1 MFCICPP
8 QEEVEWQ
15 WGLPTGSWQSSR
27 RLLQNSAIDKR
38 RRPQQEREWQW
49 HRRQDDGN
57 RTTATGR
64 RQQDDGNRTTATG
77 RRWQDGGKTAT
88 AMKMKEA
95 SSWFSYFY
103 STCYAVSFYFLFFP
117 AKILFFDAHAG
128 TCHFWH
134 AFASTA
140 ENWLK
145 NLISSWS
152 AKFKGYF
159 NPILNF
165 EFLNFFKKCFL
176 LFQFKVSQLGDWV
189 GNIFTSKADILE

>member
-38 RRPQQEREWQW
+38 RRPQQERERQW
-49 HRRQDDGN
+49 HWRQDDGN
-57 RTTATGR
+57 RTTATGW
-64 RQQDDGNRTTATG
+64 RQQDDGNRTTVTG
-77 RRWQDGGKTAT
+77 RRRQDGGKTAT

-117 AKILFFDAHAG
+117 AKILFLMSAG
-128 TCHFWH
+128 MRHLWC
-134 AFASTA
+134 AFTSTA
-140 ENWLK
+140 ENRCEHSK
-145 NLISSWS
+145 IS
-152 AKFKGYF
+152 
-159 NPILNF
+159 
-165 EFLNFFKKCFL
+165 FFHYL
-176 LFQFKVSQLGDWV
+176 RSLGD
-189 GNIFTSKADILE
+189 I